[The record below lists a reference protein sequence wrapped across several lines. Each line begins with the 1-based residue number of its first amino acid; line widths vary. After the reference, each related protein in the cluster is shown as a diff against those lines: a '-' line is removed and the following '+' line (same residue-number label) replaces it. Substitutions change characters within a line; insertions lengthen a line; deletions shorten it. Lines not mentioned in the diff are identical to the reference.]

1 MIHPTHTVLI
11 TGTSTGIGQAAAELF
26 LEKDWQVFG
35 SVRRQGDAGALN
47 EHEHFTELVFDVTDR
62 PARLKEIEKIRAAG
76 YALSI
81 LVNNA
86 GIAPS
91 GPLEVMPAEDIR
103 QQFEVNVFGAL
114 ETTQDCLP
122 LLHDCR
128 AANPDVPVRIINIT
142 SVSGIVTSPFTSL
155 YSSSKFALESLT
167 DGLRRELLP
176 FNIDAVSVAPG
187 PVKTPIWQ
195 KATKHRHLFESNRY
209 DFVLEKL
216 DSYITNTEQG
226 AISAR
231 KVAETI
237 FSVAVANKPSTFSL
251 LVPKSWLIKLITK
264 LPARMVD
271 QLLWKNIN
279 NAKRY

>member
-1 MIHPTHTVLI
+1 MKNSTHTVLI
-11 TGTSTGIGQAAAELF
+11 TGTSTGIGYATAQLF
-26 LEKDWQVFG
+26 LEQGWQVFG
-35 SVRRQGDAGALN
+35 SVRRPGDAKQLN
-47 EHEHFTELVFDVTDR
+47 EHESFTELVFDVTDR
-62 PARLKEIEKIRAAG
+62 PTRLREVEKIRAAG
-76 YALSI
+76 FALSI

-122 LLHDCR
+122 MLHDCR
-128 AANPDVPVRIINIT
+128 AANPDIPVRIINVT

-176 FNIDAVSVAPG
+176 FEIDAVSVAPG

-195 KATKHRHLFESNRY
+195 KATTRRHLYEGNRY
-209 DFVLEKL
+209 DFILEKL
-216 DSYITNTEQG
+216 DSYIANTEKG
-226 AISAR
+226 AISAH

-237 FSVAVANKPSTFSL
+237 FAVARANKPRTFSL
-251 LVPKSWLIKLITK
+251 LLPKSWLIKLITK
-264 LPARMVD
+264 LPARVVD
-271 QLLWKNIN
+271 KLLWKNIN
-279 NAKRY
+279 SSKRY